1 MPFRERR
8 RAERFNFEVPL
19 TVRWT
24 EGSEQREAHT
34 VTQDMSSGGVYF
46 FLPAGIPEGT
56 AVEVEMTMPTQITL
70 GAPTRVR
77 CQGRIHRCELKAGD
91 IAGMAMAIEKYEFLP
106 GAEDAA
112 RGGMATSD
120 AG

>member
-8 RAERFNFEVPL
+8 RAERFNFELPL
-19 TVRWT
+19 TIRWT

-46 FLPAGIPEGT
+46 YLPAGIPEGT
-56 AVEVEMTMPTQITL
+56 AVEIDIMLPTQITL

-91 IAGMAMAIEKYEFLP
+91 TSGMAAAIEKYEFLA
-106 GAEDAA
+106 GTEDAA
-112 RGGMATSD
+112 
-120 AG
+120 

>member
-24 EGSEQREAHT
+24 EDSEQREAHT

-46 FLPAGIPEGT
+46 FLPAGIPECT

-106 GAEDAA
+106 GTEDAA

>member
-24 EGSEQREAHT
+24 EDSEQREAHT

-46 FLPAGIPEGT
+46 FLPAEIPEGT
-56 AVEVEMTMPTQITL
+56 TVEVEMTVPTQITL

-106 GAEDAA
+106 GTEDAA
-112 RGGMATSD
+112 QGGMATSD